1 MRIQTVLSATL
12 LTTLAVQAQ
21 APTLNAGNN
30 TPVAGQVINVFTQPT
45 WAFPGGTGEDI
56 LYGFWM
62 LDSTG
67 QKNLKYLSPSV
78 TSSSSV
84 VPTANLLFTDGGSD
98 TTFYEYSSTGVKI
111 VGQRSPLEGLFNYS
125 DPAQEL
131 VYPCTFGTT
140 WTDAVGATYTTGIGA
155 ATRVG
160 TITGIADGYGTL
172 QLPEDLVPNVLRVKV
187 RRNITDQTA
196 LAIVNRIST
205 TYFFFTENEVH
216 PVLRLQE
223 DSVSINGGTYS
234 VQKGAQ
240 WMFGPGNVGI
250 IDHDAVRFNAYPN
263 PVADLLVL
271 DLAGVESTVTSVT
284 VVDARGAMVLQQGV
298 NAVAANS
305 MLTLDLGG
313 LSAGLYTVN
322 LLGEGRVLGNRRVV
336 VR

>member
-1 MRIQTVLSATL
+1 MRIQTLLSATF

-21 APTLNAGNN
+21 SPTINAGNN
-30 TPVAGQVINVFTQPT
+30 TPVAGQVITVNTQAA
-45 WAFPGGTGEDI
+45 WAFPGGTGENT

-67 QKNLKYLSPSV
+67 NKNMRYLSPSV
-78 TSSSSV
+78 TSSSTV
-84 VPTANLLFTDGGSD
+84 VPTANLLYTDGGTD
-98 TTFYEYSSTGVKI
+98 TTFYEYSSTGIKQ
-111 VGQRSPLEGLFNYS
+111 VGQRSPLEGLFSFS

-140 WTDAVGATYTTGIGA
+140 WTDAVGATYNTGLGP

-160 TITGIADGYGTL
+160 TITGIADGYGSL
-172 QLPEDLVPNVLRVKV
+172 ELPEDSIPNVLRVKV
-187 RRNITDQTA
+187 RRSITDQTA
-196 LAIVNRIST
+196 LGSVQRIST
-205 TYFFFTENEVH
+205 TYFFLTESQPH

-223 DSVSINGGTYS
+223 DSVSINGGAYS

-240 WMFGPGNVGI
+240 WMFGGGNVGI
-250 IDHDAVRFNAYPN
+250 MDHGAVRFNAYPN

-298 NAVAANS
+298 NAGAANS

>member
-1 MRIQTVLSATL
+1 MRICSLLSATL
-12 LTTLAVQAQ
+12 FTALAAQAQ
-21 APTLNAGNN
+21 SPTINAGNN
-30 TPVAGQVINVFTQPT
+30 TPAAGQIIDVFTQPT
-45 WAFPGGTGEDI
+45 WTLPGGTGEDI
-56 LYGFWM
+56 DYGFWM

-67 QKNLKYLSPSV
+67 QKNLKYLAPSV
-78 TSSSSV
+78 TSSSNA
-84 VPTANLLFTDGGSD
+84 VPGTNLLFTDGGSD

-111 VGQRSPLEGLFNYS
+111 LGQRSPLEGLFAYS

-140 WTDAVGATYTTGIGA
+140 WTDAVGATYNTQLGP

-172 QLPEDLVPNVLRVKV
+172 ELPEDLVPNVLRVKV
-187 RRNITDQTA
+187 RRNYTDQAA
-196 LAIVNRIST
+196 LGTVSRIST

-223 DSVSINGGTYS
+223 DSVSINGGAYS

-250 IDHDAVRFNAYPN
+250 IDHAAVRFNAYPN
-263 PVADLLVL
+263 PVADVLAL
-271 DLAGVESTVTSVT
+271 DLTGVELTVTSVT
-284 VVDARGAMVLQQGV
+284 VVDARGAVVLQQGV
-298 NAVAANS
+298 NAGAANGL
-305 MLTLDLGG
+305 LTVDMQG
-313 LSAGLYTVN
+313 LASGLYTVN
-322 LLGEGRVLGNRRVV
+322 LLSEGRVLGNRRVV